1 MTRDIGLKGLKLLA
15 DVAVTDTDD
24 ANVDAIPSNQDNN
37 KTPNNAVADKTPH
50 TDTNESTT
58 KKKNV
63 AKKDNA
69 KTPAAYNDKSKT
81 SKYTKD
87 KSTPRTSKQPVD
99 LVLGNAENVEYEHL
113 SQPVD
118 TPAKEKVLAEHKTLL
133 NFATGNNSNGGGSTL
148 SREQLQSTTLL
159 ERRLEEIR
167 RAERQHITVQGCGT
181 SAVNGLYT
189 KTGTLC
195 EGSPTYSKTGIY
207 NGNSEVIVIFCRK
220 SGTNRNKHWFIG
232 ISGKP
237 VFFYTSIRAVGGGPN
252 AGSTDLPPLNAVGW
266 MTKDK
271 GIHPRPSLTKDDVD
285 EREDGD
291 DGSHINNGDEEDDEY
306 EYDMDEDQVSYVCQY
321 VLSTLTN
328 VYNLNS
334 FFFIRHLKTL
344 KILWMAVQ
352 MILQEKHIS
361 STRETVKRLY
371 FMLVCAMIN

>member
-99 LVLGNAENVEYEHL
+99 LVLGNAGNVGYEHL

-133 NFATGNNSNGGGSTL
+133 NFATADVDGDG
-148 SREQLQSTTLL
+148 
-159 ERRLEEIR
+159 
-167 RAERQHITVQGCGT
+167 
-181 SAVNGLYT
+181 
-189 KTGTLC
+189 
-195 EGSPTYSKTGIY
+195 
-207 NGNSEVIVIFCRK
+207 
-220 SGTNRNKHWFIG
+220 
-232 ISGKP
+232 
-237 VFFYTSIRAVGGGPN
+237 
-252 AGSTDLPPLNAVGW
+252 
-266 MTKDK
+266 
-271 GIHPRPSLTKDDVD
+271 KDDVD

-334 FFFIRHLKTL
+334 FLC
-344 KILWMAVQ
+344 
-352 MILQEKHIS
+352 
-361 STRETVKRLY
+361 Y
-371 FMLVCAMIN
+371 